1 MSSRSPSRQALS
13 LFIVMACTL
22 LASWVL
28 LKKPEPNAL
37 VVYCAHDLVYSEAVL
52 QEFERQTGIRCL
64 VIPDTE
70 ATKSLGLVER
80 ILRETNGPQCDVFW
94 NNEILG
100 TIQLQKAGRLE
111 PYKGKGYERIP
122 ETFRDPKGDWTGFAA
137 RMRVWIVNT
146 NKMAATPEAVDQ
158 AIAAPDLARFAFAK
172 PLYGTTLT
180 QYCLEW
186 QHLGE
191 APLKER
197 HADWLKRGAKVVAGN
212 GPVKDVVASGTCD
225 FGLTDTDDYF
235 VAVDEKK
242 PVAMVPYR
250 IQGKTVAIPNT
261 VAVVKGTRRPEQAR
275 KLVDFLLSAETEL
288 RLARSGS
295 RQVPLGPVDSEKL
308 PPEVRELTML
318 TKESWDISTA
328 APARDACLAWLKQE
342 YAR

>member
-1 MSSRSPSRQALS
+1 
-13 LFIVMACTL
+13 MACTL

-122 ETFRDPKGDWTGFAA
+122 ETFRDPNGDWTGFAA

-146 NKMAATPEAVDQ
+146 EKLGATPETVEEVLSE
-158 AIAAPDLARFAFAK
+158 AIFSPDLSRFAFAK

-186 QHLGE
+186 QHLGGDPIK
-191 APLKER
+191 AR
-197 HADWLKRGAKVVAGN
+197 HAGWLKRGAKVVAGN
-212 GPVKDVVASGTCD
+212 GPVKDLVANGTCD
-225 FGLTDTDDYF
+225 IGLTDTDDYF
-235 VAVDEKK
+235 VAVDDKK

-250 IQGKTVAIPNT
+250 LVGKTVAIPNT
-261 VAVVKGTRRPEQAR
+261 VAIVKGTRRREQAQ

-288 RLARSGS
+288 RLAKSGS
-295 RQVPLGPVDSEKL
+295 RQIPLGMIDTEKL
-308 PPEVRELTML
+308 PAEVRELTML
-318 TKESWDISTA
+318 AKESWDISTA